1 MAANAWEFFNAFKES
16 IGDATI
22 DLDGHTFVM
31 LLVGSGYTFD
41 ATDAVVADISSEL
54 SGNGYARVTLTNV
67 TWTRSGGTATFDCD
81 PAVFTASGGSIVARR
96 AIIIDDT
103 AAGDPLV
110 CSALLDNTPADVT
123 ATDGNT
129 LTIAPHASG
138 VFTLA

>member
-1 MAANAWEFFNAFKES
+1 MAADAWQFYNPFKEAL
-16 IGDATI
+16 GDGTI
-22 DLDGHTFVM
+22 DMDGHTFVM
-31 LLVGSGYTFD
+31 LLVDSGYTFD
-41 ATDAVVADISSEL
+41 AAQDQLADITNEL

-67 TWTRSGGTATFDCD
+67 TWNRATGTVTFTCD

-96 AIIIDDT
+96 AIIFDDT
-103 AAGDPLV
+103 PAGDPLV

-129 LTIAPHASG
+129 LTITPHASG

>member
-1 MAANAWEFFNAFKES
+1 MAADAWQFYNAFKES
-16 IGDATI
+16 VGDGTI

-31 LLVGSGYTFD
+31 LLVGDGYTFD
-41 ATDAVVADISSEL
+41 ATDALVADIADEL
-54 SGNGYARVTLTNV
+54 SGNGYARVTLTGV
-67 TWTRSGGTATFDCD
+67 TWAQVAGTATFDAD
-81 PAVFTASGGSIVARR
+81 AAVFTASGGSIVARR

-129 LTIAPHASG
+129 LTITPHASG
-138 VFTLA
+138 IFSLA